1 MEIKLVEKFV
11 KEELINDCTGH
22 DFMHVQR
29 VANMALKLKNQ
40 LGAGDQEIIILSAY
54 LHDIIDDKV
63 VKNTEKAK
71 KLLIEKLEFWNIPL
85 GKQKQIFDII
95 EHISFSKN
103 LEEKYALSI
112 EGQIVQDADRLDA
125 LGAIGIARAFYYG
138 GHVGNPIHDANFSI
152 RKNLNEKEYRNKT
165 TVINHF
171 YEKLLKLESLMNT
184 DVAKIAARKR
194 TIFMEQF
201 LDEFFKEW
209 DGNE

>member
-29 VANMALKLKNQ
+29 VANMAFKLKNQ
-40 LGAGDQEIIILSAY
+40 LGTGDSEVIILSAY

-71 KLLIEKLEFWNIPL
+71 KLLIKKLKFWNIPTA
-85 GKQKQIFDII
+85 KQDQIFDII

-103 LEEKYALSI
+103 LKEKYTLPI

-125 LGAIGIARAFYYG
+125 IGAIGIARAFYYG
-138 GHVGNPIHDANFSI
+138 GYAGNPIYDDNFII
-152 RKNLNEKEYRNKT
+152 RKNLTEDDYRNKN

-184 DVAKIAARKR
+184 DVAKLIARRR
-194 TIFMEQF
+194 TFFMKQF

-209 DGNE
+209 KVNE